1 LKKLRF
7 IFFVPGIFWFLLV
20 LVLICLPKSDLPPL
34 EGWGALLEKIHFD
47 KWVHAGI
54 FGIMAMLFYFP
65 FGKTNID
72 TAQKNKIFILISL
85 LAIGWGFVTE
95 CIQIYVPGRSFDL
108 ADWAADSFGICIFWW
123 YAHKIWVR
131 N

>member
-1 LKKLRF
+1 MKKLRF
-7 IFFVPGIFWFLLV
+7 ISFVPGILWFLLV

-54 FGIMAMLFYFP
+54 FGVLALLFYIP
-65 FGKTNID
+65 FARTNISKSE
-72 TAQKNKIFILISL
+72 KNKIFAIITF
-85 LAIGWGFVTE
+85 LAMGWGFTTE
-95 CIQIYVPGRSFDL
+95 CIQIYIPGRSFDI
-108 ADWAADSFGICIFWW
+108 ADWAADSFGIVL
-123 YAHKIWVR
+123 IWVYAYKTWIR